1 MSPAHLK
8 VDNRPRH
15 NKRENNKCKT
25 ASLGMNLI
33 YDALL
38 KLAVLAVAVQGA
50 SKIPNKLEDDGIG
63 STLTPN
69 NEKWSQPTQ
78 FF

>member
-1 MSPAHLK
+1 
-8 VDNRPRH
+8 
-15 NKRENNKCKT
+15 
-25 ASLGMNLI
+25 MNLI